1 MLAKRKEELAYDRE
15 QTAFEPAA
23 RPERKLDRR
32 LRAKGL
38 VLFLLFAALAMCATA
53 RSERIVSEGYALVRM
68 RSEADQ
74 LARENDHLR
83 LEIARLK
90 APQRIRQIAVSQL
103 GMIVPEDVYF
113 ASAGER

>member
-1 MLAKRKEELAYDRE
+1 MLAKRKEEFAYYQE

-23 RPERKLDRR
+23 KGKPKVDRR

-38 VLFLLFAALAMCATA
+38 VLFALLAALAMCATM
-53 RSERIVSEGYALVRM
+53 RSERIVSEGYALVKM
-68 RSEADQ
+68 RAEASQ
-74 LARENDHLR
+74 LARENDRLR

-90 APQRIRQIAVSQL
+90 SPQRIKAIAVSQL

-113 ASAGER
+113 ASAGE

>member
-1 MLAKRKEELAYDRE
+1 MLAKRKEEFALYQE

-23 RPERKLDRR
+23 KVQPKIDRR

-38 VLFLLFAALAMCATA
+38 VFFVLFAALAMCATV
-53 RSERIVSEGYALVRM
+53 RSERIVSEGYALVKM
-68 RSEADQ
+68 RAEADRT
-74 LARENDHLR
+74 AKENDRLR

-90 APQRIRQIAVSQL
+90 APQRIKQIAVSQL

-113 ASAGER
+113 ASAGE